1 MNQIIVDKVK
11 RLMGW
16 CPYANVFASKRVML
30 TLPVDEEFR
39 PDGKGKD
46 TLNLGKMGW
55 ANKYRNYIFLLTLF
69 GIIGSAATL
78 VVIKYLLAEG
88 FYAGVIIKGI
98 IIGIIYAA
106 ISMAYTWIK
115 LNRIKQPEVIPNW
128 RLHLNNFIYN
138 SIIMASVLVLSFTT
152 GKENPV
158 LFMIS
163 VFFPSIWVSYPMVV
177 YWERKNRKTIY
188 LVEEK
193 ILRWR
198 LAALPDQT

>member
-1 MNQIIVDKVK
+1 MTINVMEKVRK
-11 RLMGW
+11 MMGW
-16 CPYANVFASKRVML
+16 CPNANVFASKRVML
-30 TLPVDEEFR
+30 TLPVDEEFQ
-39 PDGKGKD
+39 PGQKGKD
-46 TLNLGKMGW
+46 TLNSIEMGW
-55 ANKYRNYIFLLTLF
+55 ANKYRNYILLLTLF
-69 GIIGSAATL
+69 GIIGSALTL

-88 FYAGVIIKGI
+88 FYVRVIIKGI
-98 IIGIIYAA
+98 FIGIIYAA
-106 ISMAYTWIK
+106 ISMVFTWKK
-115 LNRIKQPEVIPNW
+115 LNRINRTEVIPTW

-138 SIIMASVLVLSFTT
+138 LIIIVSVLVLSFTT

-198 LAALPDQT
+198 MTALAGQA